1 MREKHLAQ
9 TEALLGVLAQIL
21 SVFSENIDD
30 AALGQQVQS
39 VFTCHGGP
47 QLLLEQ
53 CEEIAYNSDNH
64 LPLLWQFY
72 SRYRKLLFGLVRS
85 LDIRS
90 TTQDQSLMSALTFV
104 LEQEHRRGKWLPF
117 GIDLS
122 FISDKWRR
130 LVVKRQDDKMR
141 LLCQRQFQL

>member
-1 MREKHLAQ
+1 M
-9 TEALLGVLAQIL
+9 
-21 SVFSENIDD
+21 
-30 AALGQQVQS
+30 
-39 VFTCHGGP
+39 
-47 QLLLEQ
+47 LEQ
-53 CEEIAYNSDNH
+53 CEEIAAYNSDNH

-104 LEQEHRRGKWLPF
+104 LEQEHRRGKWLPS

-122 FISDKWRR
+122 FIGDKWRR
-130 LVVKRQDDKMR
+130 LVVKRQDDTEVLVRQQLEICVFTYLARFAKDGGC
-141 LLCQRQFQL
+141 LCRRVRKLCRFPSGVAHLG